1 VKRIVLWS
9 VVGLLLVAGVWYGGR
24 QGIGKAPEASVEKPA
39 EAPAPAARPAGD
51 VVIAR
56 VNGEAI
62 YKSDYEIALAS
73 LPAQAKAIAAK
84 ASGRRLIL
92 DEIVKLKIL
101 KQQAEA
107 MGVDKDPEIQAQV
120 AAMRD
125 NILAAS
131 ALEKIVS
138 EAPTDVQAFYDKYKN
153 QFRAAKVR
161 QILVGY
167 DGSIIPQKP
176 GAEKITTAQ
185 AEVKAAA
192 LVARIRKGED
202 FAAIAKAESDDV
214 KSAER
219 GGELGTLR
227 PGQLGP
233 NLEGPIDKL
242 TVNEVSD
249 PVSSP
254 YGVHI
259 FQVTER
265 EITPFEQVKPAL
277 EQQGMNLRAQI
288 VVNSIREGA
297 KIEVEE
303 SFFEQQASE
312 PQTPPPTQP
321 Q

>member
-1 VKRIVLWS
+1 MKRIVLWS

-24 QGIGKAPEASVEKPA
+24 QGIGKASEATVEKPA

-51 VVIAR
+51 IVIAR
-56 VNGEAI
+56 VNGEPI
-62 YKSDYEIALAS
+62 YKSDYEIALES

-84 ASGRRLIL
+84 PAGRRLIL

-101 KQQAEA
+101 KQQAEK
-107 MGVDKDPEIQAQV
+107 MGVDKDPAIIAQV

-138 EAPTDVQAFYDKYKN
+138 EAPTDVQGFYDKYKN
-153 QFRAAKVR
+153 QFRATKVR
-161 QILVGY
+161 QILVGF

-176 GAEKITTAQ
+176 GAAKITEAQ
-185 AEVKAAA
+185 AEEKAAA
-192 LVARIRKGED
+192 IVARLRKGED
-202 FAAIAKAESDDV
+202 FAALAKAESDDV
-214 KSAER
+214 KSGER
-219 GGELGTLR
+219 GGELGMLR

-242 TVNEVSD
+242 QVNEVSD
-249 PVSSP
+249 PVHSP

-259 FQVTER
+259 FQVTGR
-265 EITPFEQVKPAL
+265 EITPFETVKPAL
-277 EQQGMNLRAQI
+277 EQQGMNLRAQV
-288 VVNSIREGA
+288 VVNAVRENA

-303 SFFEQQASE
+303 SFFDQQTS
-312 PQTPPPTQP
+312 QSQP